1 MFTDP
6 WFVISG
12 VSHGDLLGL
21 GEIIPFLSRVVGP
34 EDGDLDP
41 NHAIR
46 TTARPPMT
54 MLLTLLAGISKSLR
68 PVFESFVLS
77 CLLFPPPNAVI
88 TDTPRPALQISKVG
102 PPKSQRL
109 EFRSLAFSIAKLT
122 LSSVRD
128 MNSFTPVSQPHGEQG
143 KDDS

>member
-1 MFTDP
+1 
-6 WFVISG
+6 
-12 VSHGDLLGL
+12 
-21 GEIIPFLSRVVGP
+21 
-34 EDGDLDP
+34 
-41 NHAIR
+41 
-46 TTARPPMT
+46 MT

-68 PVFESFVLS
+68 PVFESFVLL
-77 CLLFPPPNAVI
+77 CLLFHPPNAVI
-88 TDTPRPALQISKVG
+88 TGTPRPALQISKVG

-143 KDDS
+143 KDDSWN